1 MSMWRRLRTRRVRDT
16 SDIKVFFE
24 ELTQNNYDRHG
35 DPEKLLRYHIGI
47 IKRYG
52 QLKDS
57 DLLLDL
63 GCGGGEHLLAL
74 AEVIRRGIGI
84 DFSESMIRLAEALRK
99 KSLWRKKLRFRVDK
113 AEHLATLPD
122 ESINVAICVGSLE
135 HMLDKRAVFR
145 SVFRKLRSG
154 GRFVCL
160 TVNRGY
166 IWHSCIGPLLGLDTR
181 HLSTDKFIT
190 KREAVRLSSDA
201 CFAKTSV
208 SYWSFVPL
216 GDMHFVIGFLM
227 QMLDRIGRRLKIDFL
242 RGGLLILAKKE
253 LGS

>member
-84 DFSESMIRLAEALRK
+84 DFSE
-99 KSLWRKKLRFRVDK
+99 
-113 AEHLATLPD
+113 
-122 ESINVAICVGSLE
+122 
-135 HMLDKRAVFR
+135 
-145 SVFRKLRSG
+145 
-154 GRFVCL
+154 
-160 TVNRGY
+160 
-166 IWHSCIGPLLGLDTR
+166 
-181 HLSTDKFIT
+181 
-190 KREAVRLSSDA
+190 
-201 CFAKTSV
+201 
-208 SYWSFVPL
+208 
-216 GDMHFVIGFLM
+216 
-227 QMLDRIGRRLKIDFL
+227 
-242 RGGLLILAKKE
+242 
-253 LGS
+253 